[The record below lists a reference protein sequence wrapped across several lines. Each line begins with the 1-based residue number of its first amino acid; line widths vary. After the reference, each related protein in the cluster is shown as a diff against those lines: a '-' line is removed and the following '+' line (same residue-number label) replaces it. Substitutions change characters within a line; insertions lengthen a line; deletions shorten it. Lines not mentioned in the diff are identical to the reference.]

1 MMDAYVFGAC
11 RSNLKEY
18 IELTRD
24 LLGINDKPS
33 AFTGTSSKRKQ
44 DNVAH
49 MCIHCLCKPAGLLPP
64 KKHVHALTHRRLVA
78 AQSFKSVQVG
88 QYVQASNPAE
98 GGNFANAVVKDA
110 PAGAATCTISFL
122 GSKNTDTVQVWS

>member
-1 MMDAYVFGAC
+1 MNGVCTFFLG

-18 IELTRD
+18 IELARD

-33 AFTGTSSKRKQ
+33 AFTGSSSKRK
-44 DNVAH
+44 N
-49 MCIHCLCKPAGLLPP
+49 ILCLVHTVVQACSPTETKGCVYLPS
-64 KKHVHALTHRRLVA
+64 VFVFA

-98 GGNFANAVVKDA
+98 GGNFANAVVKEA

-122 GSKNTDTVQVWS
+122 GSRNTDTVQVSCMLNL